1 MRKNYPLAD
10 VVCYLPFDTR
20 RRVRE
25 FLDLAQPSVAIF
37 IKYEFWAN
45 YLFELK
51 RREIPTYIIS
61 AIFRPEQPFFR
72 WYGAPFRPL
81 LHCYTHLYIQDDASK
96 QLLEKA
102 GIQGNV
108 TVTGDTRY
116 DRVWEIRRAAKE
128 IPEVESL
135 LQAADG
141 ERVRTLVAGSS
152 WPQDEEILIPYFN
165 ARPELKLIIAPHEI
179 HEEHLRSIEAM
190 LKRPALRLSAARGK
204 DLRDYSCL
212 IIDCFGLLSSVYRY
226 GEIAY
231 IGGGFGVGIHNTLEA
246 AVYDIPVIFGPEY
259 RKFREAC
266 DLVECGGGFAVHSQS
281 EFTAKM
287 DELLS
292 MPDHLRAAG
301 KADRHAGES
310 SLKRSPGQDLRPLL
324 RRVHIDFPA
333 PHAGDHHKGAK
344 APVGN
349 QRHGRPAELRIG
361 HLIALGIEPPGL
373 GRGHQI
379 GGTGNALP
387 RQVLQIGG
395 PAVIGQ
401 HHCQRCRR
409 VFLGAGLQD
418 QLHTAYGLTFFHQAH
433 TLSPTISDT
442 PTASSR

>member
-1 MRKNYPLAD
+1 MYNFFIILFVKLVRFASLFHTKARLMCQGQRQTAELLRRGNLSGQRCIWFHAASLGEFEQGRPLIEKIKAQDPQCKILLTFFSPSGYEVRKNYPLAD

-72 WYGAPFRPL
+72 WYGAPFRAL
-81 LHCYTHLYIQDDASK
+81 IHCYTHLYIQDDASR

-301 KADRHAGES
+301 KASGALVRQNIGATEKILEG
-310 SLKRSPGQDLRPLL
+310 LPL
-324 RRVHIDFPA
+324 
-333 PHAGDHHKGAK
+333 
-344 APVGN
+344 
-349 QRHGRPAELRIG
+349 
-361 HLIALGIEPPGL
+361 
-373 GRGHQI
+373 
-379 GGTGNALP
+379 
-387 RQVLQIGG
+387 
-395 PAVIGQ
+395 
-401 HHCQRCRR
+401 
-409 VFLGAGLQD
+409 
-418 QLHTAYGLTFFHQAH
+418 
-433 TLSPTISDT
+433 
-442 PTASSR
+442 

>member
-1 MRKNYPLAD
+1 MYNFFIILFVKLVQFASLFHTKARLMCQGQRQTAELLRRANLSGQRCIWFHAASLGEFEQGRPLIEKIKAQDPQCKILLTFFSPSGYEVRKNYPLAD

-72 WYGAPFRPL
+72 WYGAPFRAL
-81 LHCYTHLYIQDDASK
+81 LHCYTHLYIQDDASR

-266 DLVECGGGFAVHSQS
+266 DLVECGGGFAVHSKS

-301 KADRHAGES
+301 KASGALVRQNIGATEKILEG
-310 SLKRSPGQDLRPLL
+310 LPL
-324 RRVHIDFPA
+324 
-333 PHAGDHHKGAK
+333 
-344 APVGN
+344 
-349 QRHGRPAELRIG
+349 
-361 HLIALGIEPPGL
+361 
-373 GRGHQI
+373 
-379 GGTGNALP
+379 
-387 RQVLQIGG
+387 
-395 PAVIGQ
+395 
-401 HHCQRCRR
+401 
-409 VFLGAGLQD
+409 
-418 QLHTAYGLTFFHQAH
+418 
-433 TLSPTISDT
+433 
-442 PTASSR
+442 

>member
-1 MRKNYPLAD
+1 MYNFFIILFVKLVRFASLFHTKARLMCQGQRQTAELLRRANLSGQRCIWFHAASLGEFEQGRPLIEKIKAQDPQCKILLTFFSPSGYEVRKNYPLAD
-10 VVCYLPFDTR
+10 VVCYLPFD
-20 RRVRE
+20 
-25 FLDLAQPSVAIF
+25 
-37 IKYEFWAN
+37 
-45 YLFELK
+45 ELK

-72 WYGAPFRPL
+72 WYGAPFRAL

-128 IPEVESL
+128 IPEVENL

-301 KADRHAGES
+301 KASGALVRQNIGATEKILEG
-310 SLKRSPGQDLRPLL
+310 LPL
-324 RRVHIDFPA
+324 
-333 PHAGDHHKGAK
+333 
-344 APVGN
+344 
-349 QRHGRPAELRIG
+349 
-361 HLIALGIEPPGL
+361 
-373 GRGHQI
+373 
-379 GGTGNALP
+379 
-387 RQVLQIGG
+387 
-395 PAVIGQ
+395 
-401 HHCQRCRR
+401 
-409 VFLGAGLQD
+409 
-418 QLHTAYGLTFFHQAH
+418 
-433 TLSPTISDT
+433 
-442 PTASSR
+442 

>member
-1 MRKNYPLAD
+1 MCQGQRQTADVLRRRIQPGQRYVWFHAASLGEFEQGRPLIEKIKAQYPEYKILLTFFSPSGYEVRKNYPLAD

-25 FLDLAQPSVAIF
+25 FLDLAKPAIAIF

-51 RREIPTYIIS
+51 RRQIPTYIIS
-61 AIFRPEQPFFR
+61 AIFRREQPFFR
-72 WYGAPFRPL
+72 WYGTPFRAL
-81 LHCYTHLYIQDDASK
+81 LHCYTHLYIQDNTSA
-96 QLLEKA
+96 QLLKQV
-102 GIQGNV
+102 GIDGNV

-116 DRVWEIRRAAKE
+116 DRVWEIRCAAKE

-135 LQAADG
+135 LQDTDG
-141 ERVRTLVAGSS
+141 KRIRTLVAGSS

-165 ARPELKLIIAPHEI
+165 SQPELKLIIAPHEI

-204 DLRDYSCL
+204 DLRNYSCL

-246 AVYDIPVIFGPEY
+246 AVYDIPVLFGPEY

-266 DLVECGGGFAVHSQS
+266 DLVECGGGFAVHNRD

-292 MPDHLRAAG
+292 QPDHLKAAG
-301 KADRHAGES
+301 KASG
-310 SLKRSPGQDLRPLL
+310 DLV
-324 RRVHIDFPA
+324 RR
-333 PHAGDHHKGAK
+333 
-344 APVGN
+344 N
-349 QRHGRPAELRIG
+349 
-361 HLIALGIEPPGL
+361 
-373 GRGHQI
+373 
-379 GGTGNALP
+379 
-387 RQVLQIGG
+387 
-395 PAVIGQ
+395 
-401 HHCQRCRR
+401 
-409 VFLGAGLQD
+409 LGATEKILEGLP
-418 QLHTAYGLTFFHQAH
+418 L
-433 TLSPTISDT
+433 
-442 PTASSR
+442 

>member
-1 MRKNYPLAD
+1 MCQGQRQTAELLRRANLSGQRCIWFHAASLGEFEQGRPLIEKIKAQDPQCKILLTFFSPSGYEVRKNYPLAD

-72 WYGAPFRPL
+72 WYGAPFRAL

-212 IIDCFGLLSSVYRY
+212 IIDCFGLLSSIYRY
-226 GEIAY
+226 GDIAY
-231 IGGGFGVGIHNTLEA
+231 VGGGFGKGIHNLLEA
-246 AVYDIPVIFGPEY
+246 AVYGMPVLFGPKHQ
-259 RKFREAC
+259 KFMEAGG
-266 DLVECGGGFAVHSQS
+266 LIEEGGGFCISSQEELDKLMDRLLGEE
-281 EFTAKM
+281 EF
-287 DELLS
+287 
-292 MPDHLRAAG
+292 
-301 KADRHAGES
+301 
-310 SLKRSPGQDLRPLL
+310 L
-324 RRVHIDFPA
+324 RRSGQN
-333 PHAGDHHKGAK
+333 AGDFVRKRAGAT
-344 APVGN
+344 
-349 QRHGRPAELRIG
+349 QRIMELIK
-361 HLIALGIEPPGL
+361 
-373 GRGHQI
+373 
-379 GGTGNALP
+379 
-387 RQVLQIGG
+387 
-395 PAVIGQ
+395 
-401 HHCQRCRR
+401 
-409 VFLGAGLQD
+409 F
-418 QLHTAYGLTFFHQAH
+418 
-433 TLSPTISDT
+433 
-442 PTASSR
+442 

>member
-1 MRKNYPLAD
+1 MCQGQRQTAELLRRANLSGQRCIWFHAASLGEFEQGRPLIEKIKAQDPQCKILLTFFSPSGYEVRKNYPLAD

-72 WYGAPFRPL
+72 WYGAPFRAL

-266 DLVECGGGFAVHSQS
+266 DLVECGGGFAVHSKS

-292 MPDHLRAAG
+292 MPDHLCAAG
-301 KADRHAGES
+301 KASGALVRQNIGATEKILEG
-310 SLKRSPGQDLRPLL
+310 LPL
-324 RRVHIDFPA
+324 
-333 PHAGDHHKGAK
+333 
-344 APVGN
+344 
-349 QRHGRPAELRIG
+349 
-361 HLIALGIEPPGL
+361 
-373 GRGHQI
+373 
-379 GGTGNALP
+379 
-387 RQVLQIGG
+387 
-395 PAVIGQ
+395 
-401 HHCQRCRR
+401 
-409 VFLGAGLQD
+409 
-418 QLHTAYGLTFFHQAH
+418 
-433 TLSPTISDT
+433 
-442 PTASSR
+442 

>member
-1 MRKNYPLAD
+1 MCQGQRQTAELLRRANLSGQRCIWFHAASLGEFEQGRPLIEKIKAQDPQCKILLTFFSPSGYEVRKNYPLAD

-266 DLVECGGGFAVHSQS
+266 DLVECGGGFAVHSKS

-301 KADRHAGES
+301 KASGALVRQNIGATEKILEG
-310 SLKRSPGQDLRPLL
+310 LPL
-324 RRVHIDFPA
+324 
-333 PHAGDHHKGAK
+333 
-344 APVGN
+344 
-349 QRHGRPAELRIG
+349 
-361 HLIALGIEPPGL
+361 
-373 GRGHQI
+373 
-379 GGTGNALP
+379 
-387 RQVLQIGG
+387 
-395 PAVIGQ
+395 
-401 HHCQRCRR
+401 
-409 VFLGAGLQD
+409 
-418 QLHTAYGLTFFHQAH
+418 
-433 TLSPTISDT
+433 
-442 PTASSR
+442 

>member
-1 MRKNYPLAD
+1 MYNFFIILFVKLVQFASLFHTKARLMCQGQRQTAELLRRANLSGQRCIWFHAASLGEFEQGRPLIEKIKAQDPQCKILLTFFSPSGYEVRKNYPLAD

-72 WYGAPFRPL
+72 WYGAPFRAL

-259 RKFREAC
+259 QKFREAC

-301 KADRHAGES
+301 KAS
-310 SLKRSPGQDLRPLL
+310 
-324 RRVHIDFPA
+324 
-333 PHAGDHHKGAK
+333 GAL
-344 APVGN
+344 V
-349 QRHGRPAELRIG
+349 
-361 HLIALGIEPPGL
+361 
-373 GRGHQI
+373 
-379 GGTGNALP
+379 
-387 RQVLQIGG
+387 RQN
-395 PAVIGQ
+395 
-401 HHCQRCRR
+401 
-409 VFLGAGLQD
+409 LGATEKILEGLP
-418 QLHTAYGLTFFHQAH
+418 L
-433 TLSPTISDT
+433 
-442 PTASSR
+442 

>member
-1 MRKNYPLAD
+1 MCQGQRQTAELLRRANLSGQRCIWFHAASLGEFEQGRPLIEKIKAQDPQCKILLTFFSPSGYEVRKNYPLAD

-51 RREIPTYIIS
+51 RRGTPTYIIS

-72 WYGAPFRPL
+72 WYGAPFRAL
-81 LHCYTHLYIQDDASK
+81 LHCYTHLYIQDDASR

-128 IPEVESL
+128 IPEIESL

-301 KADRHAGES
+301 KASGALVRQNIGATEKILEG
-310 SLKRSPGQDLRPLL
+310 LPL
-324 RRVHIDFPA
+324 
-333 PHAGDHHKGAK
+333 
-344 APVGN
+344 
-349 QRHGRPAELRIG
+349 
-361 HLIALGIEPPGL
+361 
-373 GRGHQI
+373 
-379 GGTGNALP
+379 
-387 RQVLQIGG
+387 
-395 PAVIGQ
+395 
-401 HHCQRCRR
+401 
-409 VFLGAGLQD
+409 
-418 QLHTAYGLTFFHQAH
+418 
-433 TLSPTISDT
+433 
-442 PTASSR
+442 

>member
-1 MRKNYPLAD
+1 MYNLFISAYATLVRFVAPFHPKARLMCQGQRQTADVLRRRIQPGQRYVWFHAASLGEFEQGRPLIEKIKAQYPEYKILLTFFSPSGYEVRKNYPLAD

-25 FLDLAQPSVAIF
+25 FLDLAKPAIAIF

-51 RREIPTYIIS
+51 RRQIPTYIIS
-61 AIFRPEQPFFR
+61 AIFRREQPFFR
-72 WYGAPFRPL
+72 WYGAPFRAL
-81 LHCYTHLYIQDDASK
+81 LHCYTHLYIQDNTSA
-96 QLLEKA
+96 QLLKQV
-102 GIQGNV
+102 GIDGNV

-116 DRVWEIRRAAKE
+116 DRVWEIRCAAKE

-135 LQAADG
+135 LQDTDG
-141 ERVRTLVAGSS
+141 KRIRTLVAGSS

-165 ARPELKLIIAPHEI
+165 SQPELKLIIAPHEI

-204 DLRDYSCL
+204 DLRNYSCL

-246 AVYDIPVIFGPEY
+246 AVYDIPVLFGPEY

-266 DLVECGGGFAVHSQS
+266 DLVECGGGFAVHNRD

-292 MPDHLRAAG
+292 QSDRLKAAG
-301 KADRHAGES
+301 KASG
-310 SLKRSPGQDLRPLL
+310 DLV
-324 RRVHIDFPA
+324 RR
-333 PHAGDHHKGAK
+333 
-344 APVGN
+344 N
-349 QRHGRPAELRIG
+349 
-361 HLIALGIEPPGL
+361 
-373 GRGHQI
+373 
-379 GGTGNALP
+379 
-387 RQVLQIGG
+387 
-395 PAVIGQ
+395 
-401 HHCQRCRR
+401 
-409 VFLGAGLQD
+409 LGATEKILEGLP
-418 QLHTAYGLTFFHQAH
+418 L
-433 TLSPTISDT
+433 
-442 PTASSR
+442 

>member
-1 MRKNYPLAD
+1 MYNFFIILFVKLVQFASLFHTKARLMCQGQRQTAELLRRANLSGQRCIWFHAASLGEVEQGRPLIEKIKAQDPQCKILLTFFSPSGYEVRKNYPLAD

-72 WYGAPFRPL
+72 WYGAPFRAL
-81 LHCYTHLYIQDDASK
+81 LHCYTHLYIQDDASR

-301 KADRHAGES
+301 KASGALVRQNIGATEKILEG
-310 SLKRSPGQDLRPLL
+310 LPL
-324 RRVHIDFPA
+324 
-333 PHAGDHHKGAK
+333 
-344 APVGN
+344 
-349 QRHGRPAELRIG
+349 
-361 HLIALGIEPPGL
+361 
-373 GRGHQI
+373 
-379 GGTGNALP
+379 
-387 RQVLQIGG
+387 
-395 PAVIGQ
+395 
-401 HHCQRCRR
+401 
-409 VFLGAGLQD
+409 
-418 QLHTAYGLTFFHQAH
+418 
-433 TLSPTISDT
+433 
-442 PTASSR
+442 

>member
-1 MRKNYPLAD
+1 MCQGQRQTAELLRRANLSGQRCIWFHAASLGEFEQGRPLIEKIKAQDPQCKILLTFFSPSGYEVRKNYPLAD
-10 VVCYLPFDTR
+10 VICYLPFDTR

-72 WYGAPFRPL
+72 WYGAPFRAL

-135 LQAADG
+135 LQATDG

-266 DLVECGGGFAVHSQS
+266 DLVECGGGFAVHSKS

-301 KADRHAGES
+301 KASGALVRQNIGATEKILEG
-310 SLKRSPGQDLRPLL
+310 LPL
-324 RRVHIDFPA
+324 
-333 PHAGDHHKGAK
+333 
-344 APVGN
+344 
-349 QRHGRPAELRIG
+349 
-361 HLIALGIEPPGL
+361 
-373 GRGHQI
+373 
-379 GGTGNALP
+379 
-387 RQVLQIGG
+387 
-395 PAVIGQ
+395 
-401 HHCQRCRR
+401 
-409 VFLGAGLQD
+409 
-418 QLHTAYGLTFFHQAH
+418 
-433 TLSPTISDT
+433 
-442 PTASSR
+442 

>member
-1 MRKNYPLAD
+1 MYNFFIILFVKLVRFASLFHTKARLMCQGQRQTAELLRRANLSGQRCIWFHAASLGEFEQGRPLIEKIKAQDPQCKILLTFFSPSGYEVRKNYPLAD

-72 WYGAPFRPL
+72 WYGAPFRAL

-281 EFTAKM
+281 EFTSKM

-301 KADRHAGES
+301 KASGALVRQNIGATEKILEG
-310 SLKRSPGQDLRPLL
+310 LPL
-324 RRVHIDFPA
+324 
-333 PHAGDHHKGAK
+333 
-344 APVGN
+344 
-349 QRHGRPAELRIG
+349 
-361 HLIALGIEPPGL
+361 
-373 GRGHQI
+373 
-379 GGTGNALP
+379 
-387 RQVLQIGG
+387 
-395 PAVIGQ
+395 
-401 HHCQRCRR
+401 
-409 VFLGAGLQD
+409 
-418 QLHTAYGLTFFHQAH
+418 
-433 TLSPTISDT
+433 
-442 PTASSR
+442 

>member
-1 MRKNYPLAD
+1 MYNFFIILFVKLVQFASLFHTKARLMCQGQRQTTELLRRANLSGQRCIWFHAASLGEFEQGRPLIEKIKAQDPQCKILLTFFSPSGYEVRKNYPLAD

-266 DLVECGGGFAVHSQS
+266 DLVECGGGFAVHSKS

-301 KADRHAGES
+301 KASGALVRQNIGATEKILEG
-310 SLKRSPGQDLRPLL
+310 LPL
-324 RRVHIDFPA
+324 
-333 PHAGDHHKGAK
+333 
-344 APVGN
+344 
-349 QRHGRPAELRIG
+349 
-361 HLIALGIEPPGL
+361 
-373 GRGHQI
+373 
-379 GGTGNALP
+379 
-387 RQVLQIGG
+387 
-395 PAVIGQ
+395 
-401 HHCQRCRR
+401 
-409 VFLGAGLQD
+409 
-418 QLHTAYGLTFFHQAH
+418 
-433 TLSPTISDT
+433 
-442 PTASSR
+442 